1 MMSDTFYDVFI
12 SYSTQD
18 SAFINALRLALETN
32 NRRVWQDVKEL
43 ELSAEWW
50 QQIKAGIV
58 ASDNFLF
65 VVSPSSMGSPVCHL
79 ELEYARQMN
88 KRIIIVRHA
97 LADKYEST
105 RAMIDRILKQPYL
118 KIITG
123 GRDMLGLADE
133 NWDTIE
139 AEQNIQ
145 IKNED
150 DIPAQVAYL
159 VSALDKDLL
168 HIRQGNILLGRAKE
182 WLDSEHNPSFLL
194 VGAALQAAEAWRDS
208 GKEPP
213 PTASHIAYINAS
225 RQAVTMQRR
234 RLGMSLLVGA
244 AAVGLAIVASIFSLY
259 TQQRADV
266 ISDQIIVAEAQLTSI
281 PSTLTPIGGTLQVSQ
296 TQIAVVPPTLTQA
309 AVIASEARMLQEIAE
324 MFTNSLIDL
333 NDDRINPALEHLNRT
348 ISRHP
353 EEGTAFLYRGIIY
366 TLIGQDDDALKDL
379 NEAIRLDPNLSR
391 AFNNRGNI
399 YYERGQFEL
408 AIADYDQAI
417 RLAPTDAVS
426 FINRG
431 LAYADLGEY
440 DQAIADYD
448 RAIEL
453 DPLYAGAFNNR
464 GLAYADL
471 GEYDQAIADYDRA
484 IELDPLYA
492 DAFNN
497 RGVTQYYLNHY
508 DQAIADYTKAIE
520 LNPEY
525 AVAYNNRANSY
536 YYLSEYELAIID
548 YTQAIELDP
557 LYDSAFNNRGLA
569 YGELGEYE
577 LAIEDFNQAIELD
590 ADYSLSWVN
599 RGNMYRNLGEY
610 DRAIAEYDR
619 AIELSPLE
627 VAGYFNRAN
636 VYAWDLEEYERAI
649 TDYDRAI
656 ELDPN
661 DSSIYYNRGLA
672 YANLDEYDQVI
683 INLES
688 VIALEPDNEDVY
700 FNLGV
705 TYYILSLDDDGN
717 LMDLDSQRQ
726 AWNYWKQAEELGHP
740 LTDGVREAM
749 NEIEAELSGTS

>member
-1 MMSDTFYDVFI
+1 M
-12 SYSTQD
+12 
-18 SAFINALRLALETN
+18 
-32 NRRVWQDVKEL
+32 WQDVKEL

-50 QQIKAGIV
+50 QQIKAGII

-65 VVSPSSMGSPVCHL
+65 VVSPSSMGSPVCHM

-97 LADKYEST
+97 MADKYEST

-145 IKNED
+145 IKHEAD
-150 DIPAQVAYL
+150 LPEQVAYL

-168 HIRQGNILLGRAKE
+168 HIRQGNILLGRARE

-194 VGAALQAAEAWRDS
+194 VGAALHAAETWRDS
-208 GKEPP
+208 GKEPA
-213 PTASHIAYINAS
+213 PTADHSAYINAS
-225 RQAVTMQRR
+225 RKAVTTQRR
-234 RLGMSLLVGA
+234 RLAMSVLVGVL
-244 AAVGLAIVASIFSLY
+244 AVAMAIVASVFSLY
-259 TQQRADV
+259 TQQRADHVAEQIV
-266 ISDQIIVAEAQLTSI
+266 IAEAQLTSI
-281 PSTLTPIGGTLQVSQ
+281 PATLTPIGGTLQVSQ
-296 TQIAVVPPTLTQA
+296 TQIAAVPPTLTQA

-324 MFTNSLIDL
+324 VFTNSLIDL
-333 NDDRINPALEHLNRT
+333 NEDRINPALQHLNRT
-348 ISRHP
+348 ILRHP
-353 EEGTAFLYRGIIY
+353 DEGTAFLYRGIIY
-366 TLIGQDDDALKDL
+366 SLIGQEDEALTDL
-379 NEAIRLDPNLSR
+379 DEAIRLDPNLSR
-391 AFNNRGNI
+391 AFNNRANI
-399 YYERGQFEL
+399 YYERGDYQL
-408 AIADYDQAI
+408 AIVDYDQAI
-417 RLAPTDAVS
+417 DLAPTDAVL

-440 DQAIADYD
+440 EQAITDYD

-471 GEYDQAIADYDRA
+471 GEYEQAIADYDRA

-497 RGVTQYYLNHY
+497 RGVTHYYL
-508 DQAIADYTKAIE
+508 DSFDRAIADYTRAID
-520 LNPEY
+520 LDPAY

-536 YYLSEYELAIID
+536 YFLGEYEQAIVN

-557 LYDSAFNNRGLA
+557 SYDSAFNNRGLA
-569 YGELGEYE
+569 YGGLGEYE
-577 LAIEDFNQAIELD
+577 LAIVDFDRAIELD
-590 ADYSLSWVN
+590 PAYTLSVVN
-599 RGNMYRNLGEY
+599 RGNMYRNLGDFEQ
-610 DRAIAEYDR
+610 AIADYDR
-619 AIELSPLE
+619 AIELSPSE
-627 VAGYFNRAN
+627 VAGFFNRAN

-649 TDYDRAI
+649 PDYDRAI
-656 ELDPN
+656 ELDPT
-661 DSSIYYNRGLA
+661 DPITYYSRGLT
-672 YANLDEYDQVI
+672 YANLDDYGQAVVNFEQA
-683 INLES
+683 
-688 VIALEPDNEDVY
+688 IALDPDDADIF

-705 TYYILSLDDDGN
+705 TYYLWAFDEDDN
-717 LMDLDSQRQ
+717 LIDADRQRQ
-726 AWNYWKQAEELGHP
+726 ALTYWQQAEEMGHP

-749 NEIEAELSGTS
+749 AEIEAELSVTSR